1 MPHVNIKIF
10 AQPNQPVN
18 AADAIPVFHRW
29 IQRRDLPELLIDVA
43 DYTHVPEGPGVL
55 LIAHEANY
63 SLDYARNQ
71 LGLLYNRKA
80 AASGSVEDELR
91 QAYDAAL
98 TACRRLEQEPGF
110 QGVLR
115 FDPTHLE
122 IVFNDRLLHPNTTES
137 WREIQPAAER
147 FLDGLFGQGKY
158 SLERQGEPRE
168 RLRAS
173 VGQAL
178 PPAGSQ

>member
-29 IQRRDLPELLIDVA
+29 IQQRDLPELLIDVA

-55 LIAHEANY
+55 LIALEANY

-80 AASGSVEDELR
+80 AAAVNAQAAGSTEAELR

-98 TACRRLEQEPGF
+98 TACP
-110 QGVLR
+110 
-115 FDPTHLE
+115 
-122 IVFNDRLLHPNTTES
+122 
-137 WREIQPAAER
+137 
-147 FLDGLFGQGKY
+147 
-158 SLERQGEPRE
+158 
-168 RLRAS
+168 
-173 VGQAL
+173 
-178 PPAGSQ
+178 